1 MEYQTKDHQIGEGQ
15 LFNMGL
21 FFDLSPDLLCI
32 ASFDGYFKKVNA
44 SLIKLFGYSKEELY
58 AQPIHCFVYEADVEK
73 TLKSRENVKNGTP
86 LLNFENR
93 YVTKKGEIIWLSWTS
108 VPSKSEGFIYAIAK
122 NITHI
127 KRLEE
132 DRNFLINNLTIANK
146 ELKELTYTTS
156 HDLRAPVNNLLA
168 IFSMLNISKI
178 KDEEIVELINLLK
191 LSTDGLKNTL
201 DNYVDTLTQKEFLQV
216 SIEKLDLK
224 TTFLKVQDSIR
235 SLIETSHTS
244 IEIDFTT
251 LPEINFNKA
260 YLESVFLNLLSNSIK
275 YARPGVP
282 AHIKV
287 FTRYHEGFKQLIFI
301 DNGLGFNME
310 KVGDKVFGFKQTF
323 HSNADSKGIGLY
335 LIYNHITALGG
346 KIEIESQ
353 PNQGAKFIISFKG

>member
-168 IFSMLNISKI
+168 I
-178 KDEEIVELINLLK
+178 
-191 LSTDGLKNTL
+191 
-201 DNYVDTLTQKEFLQV
+201 
-216 SIEKLDLK
+216 
-224 TTFLKVQDSIR
+224 
-235 SLIETSHTS
+235 
-244 IEIDFTT
+244 
-251 LPEINFNKA
+251 
-260 YLESVFLNLLSNSIK
+260 
-275 YARPGVP
+275 
-282 AHIKV
+282 
-287 FTRYHEGFKQLIFI
+287 
-301 DNGLGFNME
+301 
-310 KVGDKVFGFKQTF
+310 
-323 HSNADSKGIGLY
+323 
-335 LIYNHITALGG
+335 
-346 KIEIESQ
+346 
-353 PNQGAKFIISFKG
+353 